1 LPLETTLELTAFQG
15 PLDLLLSLIE
25 RRRVAITDIS
35 LASVADQYLQA
46 VHALPEPD
54 ADLLGEFLV
63 IGARLLLLK
72 SRALLPRP
80 DQPDEDEPLDDLVER
95 LEEYR
100 QFKEAALCLATKFEA
115 SAVAFPHPPRPALEE
130 YQPRLEPIEAAA
142 LARIWRSISRRQPA
156 RSVDDDSVQP
166 RIQVADRLE
175 LLRQALSDRS
185 QLCWEEIAGQ
195 SLDEVIATFLA
206 LLELVRRREIHVRQD
221 HCFGPIVLE
230 ASRRA
235 AVATNGHSVERQA
248 EDLD

>member
-1 LPLETTLELTAFQG
+1 LPLETTLELPAFQG

-25 RRRVAITDIS
+25 RRRLAITDIS
-35 LASVADQYLQA
+35 LAAVADQYLQA
-46 VHALPEPD
+46 VRALPEPD
-54 ADLLGEFLV
+54 ADVLGEFLV

-80 DQPDEDEPLDDLVER
+80 DQVDEDEPIDDLVER

-100 QFKEAALCLATKFEA
+100 RFKEASLSLAAKFESGA
-115 SAVAFPHPPRPALEE
+115 IAFPHAARPALQE

-156 RSVDDDSVQP
+156 QSVDDSSVQP
-166 RIQVADRLE
+166 RIQVADRLAS
-175 LLRQALSDRS
+175 LRQALSHRS
-185 QLCWEEIAGQ
+185 QLSWDEIAGH

-221 HCFGPIVLE
+221 HCFGPILLE

-235 AVATNGHSVERQA
+235 GSDERPQC
-248 EDLD
+248 